1 MKMFLMK
8 SEWFLSL
15 HWPLWRLQKFIKR
28 SEN

>member
-15 HWPLWRLQKFIKR
+15 HWQIRNYHFDAYK
-28 SEN
+28 SS